1 MMRQRSITAPP
12 PGWDSSISQGKPPAF
27 HQVSLTIWRYPLMLL
42 GGERHGE
49 SKVFFPRTPHMSRL
63 GLHPGVQRTNH
74 QVAASPTRQIKEAQ
88 KIVCFLFNPLH
99 SIISI
104 HILHTVLCTFTKVLT
119 RRICLTIKIFS
130 SWWSFPF
137 FSWHLWVIQ
146 GWYCKEKLD
155 AGLSQG
161 LKG

>member
-74 QVAASPTRQIKEAQ
+74 QVTNKQDKLKRL
-88 KIVCFLFNPLH
+88 KIVCFLFNPLN

-104 HILHTVLCTFTKVLT
+104 HILHTVLYTFTKVLT
-119 RRICLTIKIFS
+119 RRICLRSRFS
-130 SWWSFPF
+130 LVGDHFL
-137 FSWHLWVIQ
+137 FSHDIYEWFRGDIVRRN
-146 GWYCKEKLD
+146 
-155 AGLSQG
+155 
-161 LKG
+161 